1 MFSKKN
7 ILTSLL
13 FLFFTLIIYFL
24 FTTQVIYPT
33 IIPMKVNG
41 VVNLFSDWSVAIN
54 ANICLE
60 KGYDVYLDNPCDP
73 WNRKWIYGHILLY
86 LPYIKNFPD
95 FYFIY
100 LPLILN
106 LVFLYSIIRFFNFKD
121 KIEYFCLFFIILSTP
136 VILVIERANMDVAI
150 FILLILIAKN
160 KNTLINHIIL
170 VLTTLLKFYPIAMAI
185 IFLFKNNFK
194 TMAINAL
201 IFLITVFLI
210 LFLQWEFLSKILNNI
225 SNSSQYSSK
234 IFMGIYTFSFL
245 SGLGFF
251 SNFEIII
258 NNKDYTFIKYLYLL
272 LVLFL
277 PIIITYSKNFR
288 MVFNNNSI
296 SSLFLKNDFNNRM
309 YILSTI
315 LILFCYFSF
324 TNFIYR
330 EIFLI
335 GLIPWLLQNRKLIE
349 NKFINFYFHVLIF
362 KFLISTICTFLVIN
376 KIFPVLNPLIIF
388 SKHSL
393 DFYLISIIFLIFLSA
408 TTSVYKKYFIQSV

>member
-24 FTTQVIYPT
+24 ITKQVIYPT
-33 IIPMKVNG
+33 ILPMTVKG
-41 VVNLFSDWSVAIN
+41 VVNLFSDWSVTIN

-73 WNRKWIYGHILLY
+73 WNRKHIYGHILLY
-86 LPYIKNFPD
+86 LPYIKDFQN

-100 LPLILN
+100 LPLTLN
-106 LVFLYSIIRFFNFKD
+106 LAFLYSIIRFFNFED
-121 KIEYFCLFFIILSTP
+121 KIEYFCLFFIVLSTP
-136 VILVIERANMDVAI
+136 VILVIERANMDIAI
-150 FILLILIAKN
+150 FLLIILIAKN
-160 KNTLINHIIL
+160 KNNVVNHITL
-170 VLTTLLKFYPIAMAI
+170 VLTTILKFYPISMAV

-194 TMAINAL
+194 TMLINSI

-210 LFLQWEFLSKILNNI
+210 LFLQWESLIKIFN
-225 SNSSQYSSK
+225 NSSQYSGSK
-234 IFMGIYTFSFL
+234 IFMGIYTFSFI
-245 SGLGFF
+245 GAFDFF
-251 SNFEIII
+251 NNFEIII
-258 NNKDYTFIKYLYLL
+258 NNKNYNFIKYLYLS

-277 PIIITYSKNFR
+277 PIIVTYYKNFR
-288 MVFNNNSI
+288 IVFYNNSI
-296 SSLFLKNDFNNRM
+296 SNLFLKNDFNNRV
-309 YILSTI
+309 YILSSV

-335 GLIPWLLQNRKLIE
+335 GLIPWLLQNRKLNE
-349 NKFINFYFHVLIF
+349 NKFINFYFYVLTF
-362 KFLISTICTFLVIN
+362 KFLISTICTFLVVN

>member
-24 FTTQVIYPT
+24 ITKQVIYPT
-33 IIPMKVNG
+33 ILPMTVKG
-41 VVNLFSDWSVAIN
+41 VVNLFSDWSVTIN

-73 WNRKWIYGHILLY
+73 WNRKHIYGHILLY
-86 LPYIKNFPD
+86 LPYIKDFQN

-100 LPLILN
+100 LPLTLN
-106 LVFLYSIIRFFNFKD
+106 LAFLYSIIRFFNFED
-121 KIEYFCLFFIILSTP
+121 KIEYFCLFFIVLSTP

-150 FILLILIAKN
+150 FLLLILIAKN
-160 KNTLINHIIL
+160 KNNLINHIVL
-170 VLTTLLKFYPIAMAI
+170 VLTTLLKFYPISMAI

-194 TMAINAL
+194 TMIINAL
-201 IFLITVFLI
+201 IFLIIVFLI
-210 LFLQWEFLSKILNNI
+210 FFFQWESLTKILNN
-225 SNSSQYSSK
+225 SSQFSGSK
-234 IFMGIYTFSFL
+234 IFMGIYTFSFK
-245 SGLGFF
+245 GAFDFF
-251 SNFEIII
+251 YNFEIII
-258 NNKDYTFIKYLYLL
+258 NNKNYNFIKYLFLSL
-272 LVLFL
+272 TIFL
-277 PIIITYSKNFR
+277 PLIITYYKNFR
-288 MVFNNNSI
+288 KVFNNNSI
-296 SSLFLKNDFNNRM
+296 SNLFLKNDSNNRM

-335 GLIPWLLQNRKLIE
+335 GLIPWLLQNRKLAE
-349 NKFINFYFHVLIF
+349 NKFINFYFYILAF
-362 KFLISTICTFLVIN
+362 KFLISTLCTFLVVN
-376 KIFPVLNPLIIF
+376 KIFPVLNPIIIL

-393 DFYLISIIFLIFLSA
+393 DIYLISIIFLVFLSA
-408 TTSVYKKYFIQSV
+408 ITSVYKKYFMQNI

>member
-1 MFSKKN
+1 MFTKKN

-24 FTTQVIYPT
+24 ITKQVIYPT
-33 IIPMKVNG
+33 ILPMTVKG
-41 VVNLFSDWSVAIN
+41 VVNLFADWSVTIN

-73 WNRKWIYGHILLY
+73 WNRKHIYGHILLY
-86 LPYIKNFPD
+86 LPYVEEFQN

-100 LPLILN
+100 LPLFLN
-106 LVFLYSIIRFFNFKD
+106 LVFLYSIIRFFNFED
-121 KIEYFCLFFIILSTP
+121 KIEYFCLFFIVLSTP
-136 VILVIERANMDVAI
+136 VILAIERANMDITI
-150 FILLILIAKN
+150 FLLLILIAKI
-160 KNTLINHIIL
+160 KNNLINHITL
-170 VLTTLLKFYPIAMAI
+170 VLTTILKFYPISAAI
-185 IFLFKNNFK
+185 IFLFKNSFK
-194 TMAINAL
+194 TMFINAS

-210 LFLQWEFLSKILNNI
+210 FFFQWESLIKILNN
-225 SNSSQYSSK
+225 NAQYYSGSEM
-234 IFMGIYTFSFL
+234 FMGIYTFSFL
-245 SGLGFF
+245 SGLDFF

-296 SSLFLKNDFNNRM
+296 SSLFLINNFSNRM
-309 YILSTI
+309 YILSSV

-335 GLIPWLLQNRKLIE
+335 GLIPWLIQNRKLTE
-349 NKFINFYFHVLIF
+349 NKFINIYFYFLIF
-362 KFLISTICTFLVIN
+362 KFIISTLSNFLVIN
-376 KIFPVLNPLIIF
+376 KIFHSLNPLIIF
-388 SKHSL
+388 SKHCL
-393 DFYLISIIFLIFLSA
+393 DFYLISLIFLVFLSA
-408 TTSVYKKYFIQSV
+408 VTSVYKKYFMQNI

>member
-24 FTTQVIYPT
+24 ITKQVIYPT
-33 IIPMKVNG
+33 ILPMTVNG
-41 VVNLFSDWSVAIN
+41 VLNLFSDWSVTIN

-73 WNRKWIYGHILLY
+73 WNRKHIYGHILLY
-86 LPYIKNFPD
+86 IPYVKDFQN

-106 LVFLYSIIRFFNFKD
+106 LAFLYSIIRFFNFEN
-121 KIEYFCLFFIILSTP
+121 KIEYFCLFCITLSTP
-136 VILVIERANMDVAI
+136 VILAIERANMDVAI
-150 FILLILIAKN
+150 FLLLILIAKN
-160 KNTLINHIIL
+160 KNNLINHIVL

-194 TMAINAL
+194 TMIINAL
-201 IFLITVFLI
+201 IFLIIVFLI
-210 LFLQWEFLSKILNNI
+210 FFFQWESLTKILNN
-225 SNSSQYSSK
+225 SSQFSGSK
-234 IFMGIYTFSFL
+234 IFMGIYTFSFK
-245 SGLGFF
+245 GAFDFF
-251 SNFEIII
+251 YNFEIII
-258 NNKDYTFIKYLYLL
+258 NNKNYNFIKYLFLSL
-272 LVLFL
+272 TIFL
-277 PIIITYSKNFR
+277 PLIITYYKNFR
-288 MVFNNNSI
+288 KVFNNDSI
-296 SSLFLKNDFNNRM
+296 SNLFLKNDSNNRM

-335 GLIPWLLQNRKLIE
+335 GLIPWLLQNRKLAE
-349 NKFINFYFHVLIF
+349 NKFINFYFYILAF
-362 KFLISTICTFLVIN
+362 KFLISTLCTFLVVN
-376 KIFPVLNPLIIF
+376 KIFPVLNPIIIF

-393 DFYLISIIFLIFLSA
+393 DIYLISIIFLVFLSA
-408 TTSVYKKYFIQSV
+408 ITSVYKKYFIQSV